1 MSDSVSRVF
10 VGNSANRIFYIQVIN
25 RLYLYLSYTKW
36 FHSHLWIVLPNPCL
50 NMVFLKELC
59 TWQN

>member
-36 FHSHLWIVLPNPCL
+36 FHYHLWIVLHNPCL
-50 NMVFLKELC
+50 NMFF
-59 TWQN
+59 